1 MIDTN
6 EHIYS
11 TNEHIYKNKDN
22 AITKDIKYA
31 PKLFNKDVNEYKKDV
46 LFSIVYNKNDIL
58 YRKTLIDKSTVNKS
72 NLLITPIPNDWNN
85 NFIDKK
91 KTKIYPLEENNI
103 ITYKSIADKFIYYYI
118 LYNKWGI
125 SNHVKFLDLGVSS
138 GLIEVL
144 LHNKIKC
151 KIVKY
156 LFNDKYILVDNK
168 INDNITKLKKL
179 YKIKDSTIT
188 YNNEYKDDVMNINKL
203 ETIIKDNCD
212 SNSNSNSNSNNNN
225 NYNLLFIDTTIHLE
239 KYVKEEQDY
248 NDYSY
253 LELLHK
259 LYLGLNLLDNNGKCI
274 LNFRS
279 NIGYKHVM
287 KNLLYFL
294 LLFFDVEYKS
304 VIRYNT
310 DELLLNNFNKE
321 KFNNQKEFFKSVINE
336 LDEKCMKDILFKCNS
351 NTKKIIT
358 ESNYDFS
365 NLFMVKKYDEKYNI
379 FFEHVYDEIN
389 RISYKNEILKLAKK
403 DLCPKLE
410 KCFTI
415 EQLLSLNYKNFLNN
429 LGNNISILQKY
440 NLIVNPKYIK
450 LDNEYNKEIVNYNLN
465 MCFNTI
471 VSLSMDDIG
480 TSKEGIGTSK
490 GINNELNLLKFYIE
504 SRNVEKWYY
513 ITMDINIRKYITNYI
528 SQKYNIK
535 VSRAFCKMYDI
546 LTQFPL
552 IDLTKSK
559 VKTFHACE
567 APGHFINAFNYW
579 IKSRNKDYIYDW
591 VANSLNP
598 SSESNR
604 KKYGNIFSDQYGFIK
619 RHKERW
625 DWGKDNTGDISSKSN
640 LLYYESKYK
649 NQNIDIYTSDCG
661 LSANED
667 FEQESSLSFLSI
679 SQLLLGL
686 MILKIGGSAV
696 CKVFI
701 PFTKPLTISIL
712 YIYTLYFE
720 KVHIIKQASGS
731 LGSSEVYIVGINKKE
746 HLSETIKNKLFD
758 VLENMDMDK
767 MLFTSSQITD
777 NFISKVNEVSYKFID
792 MQKKYLFR
800 SFYYYDNPDILE
812 KHKKEHFGKA
822 KYKYAEQWIF
832 INKFKMIDS
841 NLKL

>member
-1 MIDTN
+1 
-6 EHIYS
+6 
-11 TNEHIYKNKDN
+11 
-22 AITKDIKYA
+22 
-31 PKLFNKDVNEYKKDV
+31 
-46 LFSIVYNKNDIL
+46 
-58 YRKTLIDKSTVNKS
+58 
-72 NLLITPIPNDWNN
+72 
-85 NFIDKK
+85 
-91 KTKIYPLEENNI
+91 
-103 ITYKSIADKFIYYYI
+103 
-118 LYNKWGI
+118 
-125 SNHVKFLDLGVSS
+125 
-138 GLIEVL
+138 
-144 LHNKIKC
+144 
-151 KIVKY
+151 
-156 LFNDKYILVDNK
+156 
-168 INDNITKLKKL
+168 
-179 YKIKDSTIT
+179 
-188 YNNEYKDDVMNINKL
+188 
-203 ETIIKDNCD
+203 
-212 SNSNSNSNSNNNN
+212 
-225 NYNLLFIDTTIHLE
+225 
-239 KYVKEEQDY
+239 
-248 NDYSY
+248 
-253 LELLHK
+253 
-259 LYLGLNLLDNNGKCI
+259 
-274 LNFRS
+274 
-279 NIGYKHVM
+279 
-287 KNLLYFL
+287 
-294 LLFFDVEYKS
+294 
-304 VIRYNT
+304 
-310 DELLLNNFNKE
+310 
-321 KFNNQKEFFKSVINE
+321 
-336 LDEKCMKDILFKCNS
+336 
-351 NTKKIIT
+351 
-358 ESNYDFS
+358 
-365 NLFMVKKYDEKYNI
+365 MVKKYDEKYNI

-471 VSLSMDDIG
+471 ASLSMDNV
-480 TSKEGIGTSK
+480 SKDGIGVNKDIS
-490 GINNELNLLKFYIE
+490 NELNLLKFYIE

-552 IDLTKSK
+552 IDLTKST

-686 MILKIGGSAV
+686 MILKIGGSTV

-746 HLSETIKNKLFD
+746 HLSEIIKNKLFD
-758 VLENMDMDK
+758 VLQNMDMDK
-767 MLFTSSQITD
+767 LLFTPSQIT
-777 NFISKVNEVSYKFID
+777 NIFINKVNEISYKFID

-812 KHKKEHFGKA
+812 KHKKEHFEKA
-822 KYKYAEQWIF
+822 RTKYAEQWIF

>member
-1 MIDTN
+1 MIDTHK
-6 EHIYS
+6 HIYS
-11 TNEHIYKNKDN
+11 TNEHIYKNNDN

-72 NLLITPIPNDWNN
+72 NLLLTPIPNDWNN
-85 NFIDKK
+85 NFVDRK
-91 KTKIYPLEENNI
+91 KTKIYSLEENNI
-103 ITYKSIADKFIYYYI
+103 ITYNSIADKFIYYYI

-125 SNHVKFLDLGVSS
+125 SNHVKFLDLGVSF
-138 GLIEVL
+138 GIIEVL
-144 LHNKIKC
+144 LHDKVKC

-212 SNSNSNSNSNNNN
+212 RNSNSNSNN
-225 NYNLLFIDTTIHLE
+225 NYNLLFIDTAIHLE

-274 LNFRS
+274 LNFKS
-279 NIGYKHVM
+279 NIGYKHIM

-321 KFNNQKEFFKSVINE
+321 KFNNQKEVFRSVINE
-336 LDEKCMKDILFKCNS
+336 LDEKCMKDVLFKCNS

-429 LGNNISILQKY
+429 LGNNISILQQY

-471 VSLSMDDIG
+471 ASLSMDDVDTDKDI
-480 TSKEGIGTSK
+480 SSDKDIS
-490 GINNELNLLKFYIE
+490 NELNLLKFYIE
-504 SRNVEKWYY
+504 SRDVKKWYY
-513 ITMDINIRKYITNYI
+513 ITMDINIRKYITTYI
-528 SQKYNIK
+528 GQKYNIK

-552 IDLTKSK
+552 IDLNKSK
-559 VKTFHACE
+559 IKTFHACE

-604 KKYGNIFSDQYGFIK
+604 KKYGNIFADQYGFIK

-686 MILKIGGSAV
+686 LILKIGGNTV

-701 PFTKPLTISIL
+701 PFTKRLTISIL

-767 MLFTSSQITD
+767 MLFTSSQIT
-777 NFISKVNEVSYKFID
+777 NSFISKVNEVSYKFID

>member
-11 TNEHIYKNKDN
+11 TLDNETLLYNKRNKDSTI
-22 AITKDIKYA
+22 AKDIKYA

-188 YNNEYKDDVMNINKL
+188 YNNKYKDDIINIAKL
-203 ETIIKDNCD
+203 ETIIKDNGD
-212 SNSNSNSNSNNNN
+212 SNSNN

-294 LLFFDVEYKS
+294 LLFFDVECKT
-304 VIRYNT
+304 VIKYNT
-310 DELLLNNFNKE
+310 DELLLKNFNKE

-471 VSLSMDDIG
+471 ASLSMDNV
-480 TSKEGIGTSK
+480 SKDGIGVNKDIS
-490 GINNELNLLKFYIE
+490 NELNLLKFYIE

-552 IDLTKSK
+552 IDLTKST

-686 MILKIGGSAV
+686 MILKIGGSTV

-746 HLSETIKNKLFD
+746 HLSEIIKNKLFD
-758 VLENMDMDK
+758 VLQNMDMDK
-767 MLFTSSQITD
+767 LLFTPSQIT
-777 NFISKVNEVSYKFID
+777 NIFINKVNEISYKFID

-812 KHKKEHFGKA
+812 KHKKEHFEKA
-822 KYKYAEQWIF
+822 RTKYAEQWIF